1 MLNKISRVFTWTVTA
16 VLSISAANASDCG
29 CPEATSAR
37 YVPVQNYQSD
47 VIYPSVKNY
56 DCSSQ
61 TQVYTR
67 FAEPVYQEVP
77 VTAQPQPAPQAVR
90 TRRAPEK
97 VYHMASVD
105 EPKEHRLVPVSQQ
118 EVERRG
124 RTEKTYEYKFSQNE
138 TPKAETEFVMS
149 SRSERQKVFEGEEET
164 CRDGSIFG
172 GGPCKR
178 KDKNGSIFGGGPCKN
193 CTKNGSIFGGGP
205 CKNCT
210 KNGSIFGGGPCKNCA
225 QQTKT
230 PCQSCK
236 RPCRQVAPCQ
246 KAPCRTC
253 VAPKPCQTCVQPVPA
268 PKPACVKKYEM
279 QEVVRSC
286 KDFAPLSMEWVDFRI
301 VRGDVKTYSRK
312 LGNYRFR
319 IFGCRRNTKNAILN
333 EGRIVE
339 KDMNFGEIFKDMV
352 SDCYTIVNP
361 QQCIDENSVLPE
373 YVLTAEITDYFMNVC
388 DEYNWDEAK
397 MENSRNGSSEMKVTW
412 RLMDASKTNVL
423 WKGESTG
430 YGEVEEGEYNGEM
443 LLIQRAFADAADNL
457 RYLPGFEDQLAVRV
471 SPEEMQRQK
480 QTLMEIQRASGI
492 CQFKVVEDFGA
503 VSGGYVSKEGW
514 IEIREVPVVKPV
526 VETEVK
532 VIKATPVIEMKNPP
546 VVEDSGIN
554 ESAIV
559 SIEPVV
565 EMKNPPVTEDSGVKE
580 SGVVAIEYQ
589 NPPVTEDSGVK
600 ESGVVAV
607 DFQNPPVTE
616 DSGVKE
622 SGVVA
627 IEYQNPPVTEDSGVK
642 EAGVVAV
649 DFKNPPVTENSGVV
663 ENGVAAVEPVA
674 TGAIYEADKLCIV
687 ERADY
692 ANLSSDTIEETR
704 KSIVSIT
711 NSKGKKGAG
720 LLISEQF
727 VMTSADLLNRED
739 NSYTVETSG
748 GKTIKAK
755 AFRLNPHRNTALL
768 VLSEHAEY
776 APLALTLEL
785 PPVAKGSYVAPT
797 PVTDNDKA
805 YLNNTAK
812 VSSYRYT
819 PDGIAEIVV
828 ETFNPKA
835 TIGTSL
841 IDEKGRV
848 AGLSHRAQDPETD
861 LFLPMETAMRSLGV
875 EICGKAF
882 PKATPKPEQKVWRK
896 PVSSYIDNPVAKTP
910 EAMPAKN
917 RK

>member
-61 TQVYTR
+61 TQVYTH

-97 VYHMASVD
+97 VYHMTSVD

-205 CKNCT
+205 CKNC
-210 KNGSIFGGGPCKNCA
+210 A

-236 RPCRQVAPCQ
+236 RPCRQVAPCP
-246 KAPCRTC
+246 KAPCRAC
-253 VAPKPCQTCVQPVPA
+253 VAPKPCQTCVQPIPA

-600 ESGVVAV
+600 E
-607 DFQNPPVTE
+607 
-616 DSGVKE
+616 
-622 SGVVA
+622 
-627 IEYQNPPVTEDSGVK
+627 
-642 EAGVVAV
+642 AGVVAV

-692 ANLSSDTIEETR
+692 ANLNSDTIEETR

-882 PKATPKPEQKVWRK
+882 PKAAPKPEQKVWRK

>member
-205 CKNCT
+205 CKNCS
-210 KNGSIFGGGPCKNCA
+210 KNGSIFGGGPCKNCT

-480 QTLMEIQRASGI
+480 QILMEIQRASGI

-565 EMKNPPVTEDSGVKE
+565 EMK
-580 SGVVAIEYQ
+580 
-589 NPPVTEDSGVK
+589 
-600 ESGVVAV
+600 
-607 DFQNPPVTE
+607 
-616 DSGVKE
+616 
-622 SGVVA
+622 
-627 IEYQNPPVTEDSGVK
+627 NPPVTEDSGVK

-882 PKATPKPEQKVWRK
+882 PKAAPKPEQKVWRK

>member
-97 VYHMASVD
+97 VYHMTSVD

-178 KDKNGSIFGGGPCKN
+178 KD
-193 CTKNGSIFGGGP
+193 
-205 CKNCT
+205 

-580 SGVVAIEYQ
+580 
-589 NPPVTEDSGVK
+589 
-600 ESGVVAV
+600 
-607 DFQNPPVTE
+607 
-616 DSGVKE
+616 
-622 SGVVA
+622 
-627 IEYQNPPVTEDSGVK
+627 
-642 EAGVVAV
+642 AGVVAV

-692 ANLSSDTIEETR
+692 ANLNSDTIEETR

-882 PKATPKPEQKVWRK
+882 PKAAPKPEQKVWRK

-910 EAMPAKN
+910 ETMPAKN

>member
-16 VLSISAANASDCG
+16 VFSISVANASDCG

-97 VYHMASVD
+97 VYHMTSVD

-205 CKNCT
+205 CKNC
-210 KNGSIFGGGPCKNCA
+210 A

-236 RPCRQVAPCQ
+236 RSCRQVAPCQ

-388 DEYNWDEAK
+388 DEYNWDEAR

-580 SGVVAIEYQ
+580 SGVVA
-589 NPPVTEDSGVK
+589 
-600 ESGVVAV
+600 V
-607 DFQNPPVTE
+607 DF
-616 DSGVKE
+616 
-622 SGVVA
+622 
-627 IEYQNPPVTEDSGVK
+627 QNPPVTEDSGVK

-649 DFKNPPVTENSGVV
+649 DFKNPPVTENSGVI

-727 VMTSADLLNRED
+727 VMTSADLVNRED

-882 PKATPKPEQKVWRK
+882 PKAAPKPEQKVWRK

>member
-97 VYHMASVD
+97 VYHMTSVD

-205 CKNCT
+205 CKNCS

-236 RPCRQVAPCQ
+236 RSCRQVAPCP
-246 KAPCRTC
+246 KAPCRAC

-423 WKGESTG
+423 WKGESMG

-532 VIKATPVIEMKNPP
+532 VITATPVIEMKNPP

-559 SIEPVV
+559 SIEPIV

-580 SGVVAIEYQ
+580 SGVVA
-589 NPPVTEDSGVK
+589 
-600 ESGVVAV
+600 V
-607 DFQNPPVTE
+607 DF
-616 DSGVKE
+616 
-622 SGVVA
+622 
-627 IEYQNPPVTEDSGVK
+627 QNPPVTEDSGVK

-882 PKATPKPEQKVWRK
+882 PKAAPKPEQKVWRK

>member
-178 KDKNGSIFGGGPCKN
+178 KD
-193 CTKNGSIFGGGP
+193 
-205 CKNCT
+205 

-600 ESGVVAV
+600 E
-607 DFQNPPVTE
+607 
-616 DSGVKE
+616 
-622 SGVVA
+622 
-627 IEYQNPPVTEDSGVK
+627 
-642 EAGVVAV
+642 AGVVAV

>member
-16 VLSISAANASDCG
+16 VLSISVANASDCG

-61 TQVYTR
+61 TPVYTR
-67 FAEPVYQEVP
+67 FAEPAYQEVP
-77 VTAQPQPAPQAVR
+77 VAAQPQPAPQAVR

-97 VYHMASVD
+97 VYHMTSVD
-105 EPKEHRLVPVSQQ
+105 EPKERRLVPVSQQ

-124 RTEKTYEYKFSQNE
+124 RTEKTYEYKFSQSE

-205 CKNCT
+205 CKNCS

-225 QQTKT
+225 QQTKA

-236 RPCRQVAPCQ
+236 QPCRQVAPCQ

-559 SIEPVV
+559 SIEPIV

-580 SGVVAIEYQ
+580 SGVVAI
-589 NPPVTEDSGVK
+589 
-600 ESGVVAV
+600 

-616 DSGVKE
+616 D
-622 SGVVA
+622 
-627 IEYQNPPVTEDSGVK
+627 
-642 EAGVVAV
+642 
-649 DFKNPPVTENSGVV
+649 SGVV

-674 TGAIYEADKLCIV
+674 AGAIYEADKLCIV

-727 VMTSADLLNRED
+727 VMTSADLVNRED

-848 AGLSHRAQDPETD
+848 VGLSHRAQDPETD